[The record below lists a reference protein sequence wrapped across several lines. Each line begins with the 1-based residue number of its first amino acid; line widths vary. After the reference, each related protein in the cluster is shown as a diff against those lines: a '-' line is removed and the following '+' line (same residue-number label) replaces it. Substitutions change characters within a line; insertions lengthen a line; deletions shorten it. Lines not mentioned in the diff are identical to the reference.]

1 MQQKSNRLKGYFT
14 AYIMAFSAI
23 FLTVCM
29 VQYPDVSFEAAAQ
42 GLQVWFEIVFPAL
55 LPFFIA
61 GQILMGLG
69 VVHFLGILLEPFMR
83 PIFNIPGAGAFV
95 MAMGLAS
102 GYPVGAALTA
112 ELRRKGL
119 VSRTEAERLMSFS
132 NTADPLFMFGA
143 VAVGMFG
150 LAPVGVTISL
160 SHYISTV
167 MVGLLLRFYGRQE
180 DLLSPPV
187 TKQERQQGNIMT
199 RALKALYQA
208 RVKDGRPFGQLMGDS
223 IRQSVNTLLLV
234 GGFIILFSVVI
245 RVATIVGLTGVLGHF
260 IARLLIPFGLQPS
273 LAEACISGLFEVTI
287 GCNLASTAANSAGP
301 GLAPLIQR
309 VAIASGIISW
319 SGISVHCQ
327 VAAVVND
334 TDIRMTPFVLA
345 RFLHGILS
353 TIVAIFL
360 FQYGAPVL
368 ANLALPVFTRAATL
382 PVWAYPIVRFRYI
395 GTGIGGI
402 LLFLCLISTA
412 NNFVSR
418 IHFIP
423 LWFRKGD

>member
-1 MQQKSNRLKGYFT
+1 
-14 AYIMAFSAI
+14 
-23 FLTVCM
+23 
-29 VQYPDVSFEAAAQ
+29 
-42 GLQVWFEIVFPAL
+42 
-55 LPFFIA
+55 
-61 GQILMGLG
+61 
-69 VVHFLGILLEPFMR
+69 MR
-83 PIFNIPGAGAFV
+83 PVFNIPGAGAFV
-95 MAMGLAS
+95 VAMGLAS

-112 ELRRKGL
+112 ELRRKEL

-160 SHYISTV
+160 SHYISTII
-167 MVGLLLRFYGRQE
+167 VGVLLRFYGRQE
-180 DLLSPPV
+180 DLLSPPRL
-187 TKQERQQGNIMT
+187 QEKEEQGNIMT
-199 RALKALYQA
+199 RALKALYRA
-208 RVKDGRPFGQLMGDS
+208 RIQDGRPFGQLMGDA

-245 RVATIVGLTGVLGHF
+245 RVATIAGLTRMLGHF
-260 IARLLIPFGLQPS
+260 FARLLIPFGIQPT

-353 TIVAIFL
+353 AIMAAFL
-360 FQYGAPVL
+360 FEYGAPVL
-368 ANLALPVFTRAATL
+368 TNLALPVFAQAAGL
-382 PVWAYPIVRFRYI
+382 PVWANPIIRFRYF
-395 GTGIGGI
+395 GTGIGGG
-402 LLFLCLISTA
+402 LLFLCL
-412 NNFVSR
+412 VSATYNLLTR
-418 IHFIP
+418 IRFIP
-423 LWFRKGD
+423 LWFKKGD